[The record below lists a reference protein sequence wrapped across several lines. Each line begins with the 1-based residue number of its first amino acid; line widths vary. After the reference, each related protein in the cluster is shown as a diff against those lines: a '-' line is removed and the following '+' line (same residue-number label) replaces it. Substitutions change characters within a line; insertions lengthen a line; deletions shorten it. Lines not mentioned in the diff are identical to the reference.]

1 MQEVAGGA
9 AVVLSMLQVQVDV
22 HTITTASLLEAILWQ
37 YQVLSS
43 RSTLLAVCGWASIQN
58 PFFMLER
65 QFERRF
71 QFSFPPLCLFLSMQ
85 CYFVFSDVYEEA
97 ISNIGQKNDLA

>member
-1 MQEVAGGA
+1 MTVPG
-9 AVVLSMLQVQVDV
+9 
-22 HTITTASLLEAILWQ
+22 SLFSINA
-37 YQVLSS
+37 
-43 RSTLLAVCGWASIQN
+43 AVCGWASIQN

-97 ISNIGQKNDLA
+97 ISNIVQKNELV